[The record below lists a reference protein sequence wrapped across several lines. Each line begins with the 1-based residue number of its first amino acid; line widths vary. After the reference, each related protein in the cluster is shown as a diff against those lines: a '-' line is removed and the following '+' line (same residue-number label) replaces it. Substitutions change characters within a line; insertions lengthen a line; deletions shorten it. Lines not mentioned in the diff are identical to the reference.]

1 MVPILWLLL
10 LLQGL
15 QGGRSNA
22 PQARGSIEGRVVR
35 SGVAG
40 AGAPQGLADARVELK
55 PGNVS
60 LSTGP
65 GGTFNFRNLAPGR
78 YTISFTRDGF
88 VPQEDRKRGITTLG
102 LSITVANGQILKGV
116 VLPMIPTPVILGRVV
131 DPHGEPLATALVS
144 AYRRQFSPFGTQLK
158 IVRKGMTND
167 LGEFRLFGLNFGD
180 HFVSAGYSDRDRA
193 SAIGKIQL
201 SSNVSKPDEGYAT
214 IFFDGAEDI
223 SRAQAARL
231 APGIDSSP
239 LNIVLRDLPRFA
251 IRGQVL
257 PLASGTKIFMAPK
270 GSDLAEAEYFIYPN
284 SSGAF
289 EVRGV
294 SRGSYLLFATAE
306 GDVLQSD
313 VVAVNVTDDDING
326 IRLTL
331 QQTVTIYGGIFI
343 DRSLRT
349 ELEGLHVKLVR
360 STTEFDQTIDVPASP
375 GGEFILEH
383 VAPLAEYDVVVEPLP
398 PGVYIRSMSSG
409 GRSILYGRSRLIP
422 DQRVQIAL
430 ASATD
435 DVEVHVIQGRDPSPG
450 VLVVLIPDPVL
461 RRRPDRYITA
471 VTGDDGNAL
480 LTGVPPGRYLAYAFE
495 QIERGAYY
503 AFGYNP
509 TVETRFADHAVPVIV
524 EDRPSKLKPIELR
537 VIRAAE
543 TAGGFN

>member
-1 MVPILWLLL
+1 MAFLLWLLL
-10 LLQGL
+10 FLQGV
-15 QGGRSNA
+15 QGGRPNA
-22 PQARGSIEGRVVR
+22 SPARGSIEGQVVR
-35 SGVAG
+35 AG
-40 AGAPQGLADARVELK
+40 LAAAGAPQGLADARIELR

-60 LSTGP
+60 VSTGP
-65 GGTFNFRNLAPGR
+65 GGGFIFRNLPPGR
-78 YTISFTRDGF
+78 YTISFFHDGF
-88 VPQEDRKRGITTLG
+88 LPQEDRRRGLTTSG
-102 LSITVANGQILKGV
+102 LSLSLDAGQTLKDI
-116 VLPMIPTPVILGRVV
+116 VLPMIPTPVLVGRVV

-144 AYRRQFSPFGTQLK
+144 AYRRQYTPFGTQLK

-180 HFVSAGYSDRDRA
+180 HFVSAGYSDRDRS
-193 SAIGKIQL
+193 SAVGKIQL
-201 SSNVSKPDEGYAT
+201 SANVSKPDEGYAT

-231 APGIDSSP
+231 APGVDASP
-239 LNIVLRDLPRFA
+239 LNIVLRDTPRFA

-257 PLASGTKIFMAPK
+257 PPAAGTKIFLAPK

-313 VVAVNVTDDDING
+313 VVAVNVMEEDING
-326 IRLTL
+326 LRLTL

-349 ELEGLHVKLVR
+349 ELDGLHVKLVR
-360 STTEFDQTIDVPASP
+360 SSPEFEQTIDAPASP
-375 GGEFILEH
+375 GGEFILDH
-383 VAPLAEYDVVVEPLP
+383 VAPSAEYDVVVEPLQ
-398 PGVYIRSMSSG
+398 PGTYIRSMSSG
-409 GRSILYGRSRLIP
+409 GRNILYGRSRLIP
-422 DQRVQIAL
+422 DQRLQIAV
-430 ASATD
+430 ATAMAEL
-435 DVEVHVIQGRDPSPG
+435 EVHVSQGRDPAPG
-450 VLVVLIPDPVL
+450 ALVVLIPDPVL
-461 RRRPDRYITA
+461 RRRPDRYITS
-471 VTGDDGNAL
+471 VTADDGNAR
-480 LTGVPPGRYLAYAFE
+480 LTGVPPGRYMAYAFE

-509 TVETRFADHAVPVIV
+509 AVESRFSDHALSVII
-524 EDRPSKLKPIELR
+524 EDRPEKPKPIELR
-537 VIRAAE
+537 VIPAAA